1 MCAQW
6 ITFRAISP
14 RAIQEQ
20 LTMRETEYY
29 DNNLST
35 NAHTDIYSTY
45 NARKI
50 LEGKPALAI
59 PMRALQCTRITVQKQ
74 VRPHGTSAPMVRKH
88 MIPLR
93 ALTFNLDP
101 SLRTYVFPFLLRRMR
116 FSFSVNNFHFL
127 SICEMKENYPLTMRA
142 QEPKWP
148 KRVILADCAYGDS
161 EIMRLWV
168 SQCADKS
175 CAHIVYSIYVAVCRC

>member
-1 MCAQW
+1 
-6 ITFRAISP
+6 
-14 RAIQEQ
+14 
-20 LTMRETEYY
+20 MRETEYY

-88 MIPLR
+88 RIPLR

-116 FSFSVNNFHFL
+116 FSFSVNYFHFL
-127 SICEMKENYPLTMRA
+127 SIRELKENESLTMRA
-142 QEPKWP
+142 QEPK
-148 KRVILADCAYGDS
+148 
-161 EIMRLWV
+161 
-168 SQCADKS
+168 
-175 CAHIVYSIYVAVCRC
+175 